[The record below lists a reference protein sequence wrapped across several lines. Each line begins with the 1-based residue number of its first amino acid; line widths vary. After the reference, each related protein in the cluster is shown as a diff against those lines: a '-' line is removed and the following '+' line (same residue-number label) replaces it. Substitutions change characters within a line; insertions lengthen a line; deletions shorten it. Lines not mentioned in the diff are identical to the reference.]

1 MAVLFPAP
9 KWLPKRFSSAEIGFF
24 FFGAFVLVATGCFFV
39 GGRLV
44 IFFFGVGFVLV
55 ATGCF
60 LLGVFLGVLG
70 FLDERQSAIAAIDLG
85 DGVGKSGMAVVVVGA
100 SSGGMEVEGR
110 GRLLGDSAYL
120 IPATR

>member
-24 FFGAFVLVATGCFFV
+24 FFGAFVLVATGCFFA

-44 IFFFGVGFVLV
+44 NFFFGVGFVLV
-55 ATGCF
+55 AGCF
-60 LLGVFLGVLG
+60 FLGVFVGVLG
-70 FLDERQSAIAAIDLG
+70 FLEERQSAIAAIDLG
-85 DGVGKSGMAVVVVGA
+85 EGVGKSGMAVVVGT

>member
-1 MAVLFPAP
+1 MM
-9 KWLPKRFSSAEIGFF
+9 
-24 FFGAFVLVATGCFFV
+24 ATGCFFA

-44 IFFFGVGFVLV
+44 DFFFGVGFVL
-55 ATGCF
+55 ATTAGCF
-60 LLGVFLGVLG
+60 LLGVFVGVLG
-70 FLDERQSAIAAIDLG
+70 FLEERQSAIAAIDLG
-85 DGVGKSGMAVVVVGA
+85 DGVGKSGIVVAVGT